1 MSRFLRA
8 SSPQWI
14 AASIFLPSPHTLA
27 GVARRRP
34 VGASSSFRSGKP
46 ALSSCSKSAMT
57 KYSFWRREHSGRRIT
72 ASLDRLSG
80 ALSDRPNELLRVRR
94 RRRLDLRCRPG
105 AAGHERPVSG
115 ESPIIEAMKTPTL
128 LAVVLVLQIAVM
140 VLVYGSHVFGIRGY
154 GFFGF
159 ATWLL
164 LPLAISSLACS
175 QLLKRWAWPNYG
187 RYPEALKASM
197 SIGLPLLA
205 LFVGVFACLNAF
217 GE

>member
-94 RRRLDLRCRPG
+94 RRRLDLRCRPVADVG
-105 AAGHERPVSG
+105 ERPVSG
-115 ESPIIEAMKTPTL
+115 RAR
-128 LAVVLVLQIAVM
+128 VLRVARM
-140 VLVYGSHVFGIRGY
+140 H
-154 GFFGF
+154 F
-159 ATWLL
+159 ADPPQSTAGCLF
-164 LPLAISSLACS
+164 
-175 QLLKRWAWPNYG
+175 QV
-187 RYPEALKASM
+187 EALRSQEVDCFIGGSVETPKRVRRLSRKLEPTRSDEIAPVEAVDSCWHIQARHRDASKD
-197 SIGLPLLA
+197 GD
-205 LFVGVFACLNAF
+205 FVAGRAHDLTPC
-217 GE
+217 